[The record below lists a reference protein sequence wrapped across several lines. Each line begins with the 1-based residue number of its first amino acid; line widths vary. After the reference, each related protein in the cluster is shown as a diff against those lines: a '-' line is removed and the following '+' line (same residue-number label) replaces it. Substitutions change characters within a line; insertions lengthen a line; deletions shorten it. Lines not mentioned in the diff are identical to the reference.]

1 MADNIKRISQRTG
14 EFIAEDSSEPGFTV
28 NMDDDGAQAF
38 IDKIKATNPAAGST
52 APSEPEAA
60 GFPEPVTTGVTA
72 TTATS
77 DDVTFTQTAPEQ
89 PATVTAARTP
99 TVAPAKRTTTKARK
113 GSK

>member
-60 GFPEPVTTGVTA
+60 SFPEPVTAGVTA
-72 TTATS
+72 TTATT
-77 DDVTFTQTAPEQ
+77 DDVTFTQATPEQ
-89 PATVTAARTP
+89 SATVTRST
-99 TVAPAKRTTTKARK
+99 APAKRTTAKARK